1 MLIRISAIQFIEE
14 TKLVERCRLVK
25 QENRPT
31 DSFRVLQLMLPKGT
45 SLPLAEFSDFW
56 NLLLQD
62 DSDGL
67 QMSIC
72 ALKYHDL
79 WSAGEQGT
87 PIISTKLLSSA
98 QREAV
103 RAMRDLDCLL
113 IQSDLVESSKA
124 EIVRNLNK
132 ILNCSVV
139 LVRPME
145 LLKTLELKRFF
156 DTSVALLQRFDLV
169 DHILS

>member
-1 MLIRISAIQFIEE
+1 
-14 TKLVERCRLVK
+14 
-25 QENRPT
+25 
-31 DSFRVLQLMLPKGT
+31 MLPKGT
-45 SLPLAEFSDFW
+45 SLPLAEFPDFW

-62 DSDGL
+62 ESDGL

-72 ALKYHDL
+72 ALTYHDL

>member
-1 MLIRISAIQFIEE
+1 
-14 TKLVERCRLVK
+14 
-25 QENRPT
+25 
-31 DSFRVLQLMLPKGT
+31 MLPKGT